1 MYCYVKLQSHKSNLV
16 ILILFLTYIIV
27 CNFKENYFIY
37 LLLSYF
43 SFKMKKNTAKL
54 VLKELS

>member
-1 MYCYVKLQSHKSNLV
+1 MYCYVKLQSHKSNLF